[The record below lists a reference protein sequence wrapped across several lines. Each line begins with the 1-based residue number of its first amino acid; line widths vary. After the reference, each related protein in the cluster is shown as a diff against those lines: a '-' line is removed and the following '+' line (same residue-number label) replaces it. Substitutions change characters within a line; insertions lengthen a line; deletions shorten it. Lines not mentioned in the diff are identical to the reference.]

1 MNRIIKI
8 SLWIAGLA
16 GLTVLVGFI
25 EKEHQKITCKNI
37 EVLLD
42 YNNADPLIDADM
54 IKTDVY
60 KTYDTLIG
68 QRISDI
74 DQVQIEDF
82 VNQNSYVKNAEV
94 YSTLTG
100 HLKIKVTQKKP
111 LLRVIN
117 DRGAHYYI
125 DDEGTAMPVKT
136 GYTTRILVAS
146 GKIATPYADTINLIN
161 NENFPVLKDLYNL
174 ALYIRKNDFLE
185 AQIEQIYVNE
195 KNEYELV
202 PKVGRQLILFGD
214 ITDMEEKFEKLIVFY
229 QEGMKKAGWDTY
241 RTINLKYKN
250 QVVCAKN

>member
-174 ALYIRKNDFLE
+174 ALYIRNNDFLE